1 MQESGFDV
9 AANDVVSLA
18 RLGAYHA
25 RIGQILPRRL
35 HLPLEAKR
43 DEGLVQSEKLRKGVG
58 ESQCGDVVRPCAHV
72 LLQRSDIGRF
82 LVERSPLSI

>member
-9 AANDVVSLA
+9 AANDVISLA

-43 DEGLVQSEKLRKGVG
+43 DEGLVQGEKLRKGVS
-58 ESQCGDVVRPCAHV
+58 ESQRGDVVRQCAYV
-72 LLQRSDIGRF
+72 YLQPSDVSRLLIK
-82 LVERSPLSI
+82 